1 MSEKNEIDVL
11 DILIAFIKG
20 CKYKDEGLDNCIHSV
35 IDNKD
40 YWIWNTDYLLNQI
53 LRQINVPPERYL
65 LSKGAK
71 EMWKKLSP
79 TGKKGD
85 SITKYYYREVLTIQN
100 DLNEE
105 VGLYKGADSK
115 PSSFVEIRKG
125 NKFIFNDIFHLEHV
139 IPIHVIKNQLLALDS
154 ESLTKKNVEQILS
167 KMYVCRMLKSEDRLI
182 DSAYKKNRPFDLNR
196 ILKEVYTK
204 IEIVKT
210 DDE

>member
-1 MSEKNEIDVL
+1 
-11 DILIAFIKG
+11 
-20 CKYKDEGLDNCIHSV
+20 
-35 IDNKD
+35 
-40 YWIWNTDYLLNQI
+40 
-53 LRQINVPPERYL
+53 
-65 LSKGAK
+65 
-71 EMWKKLSP
+71 MWKKLSP

-85 SITKYYYREVLTIQN
+85 SITDYYYREVLTIQN

-115 PSSFVEIRKG
+115 PSSFVEIRRG
-125 NKFIFNDIFHLEHV
+125 NKFIFNDIFHLEHM
-139 IPIHVIKNQLLALDS
+139 IPIHVIKEQLLALDS